1 MNLLPLIEM
10 NIYNYSLKNFIFLK
24 IPILYVSVYEFY
36 IWKHLIK

>member
-10 NIYNYSLKNFIFLK
+10 NIYNYSLKNFILGNIFLK

-36 IWKHLIK
+36 I